1 MKLVGELKEKVEQA
15 ENLKEAKRV
24 IENAG
29 MELTDE
35 EMEAVSGGAIVR
47 EGPTYGVIT
56 DDCLDQEGYDHIA
69 FDIPTLKDAERI
81 ARDCGVSTKVVN

>member
-1 MKLVGELKEKVEQA
+1 MKLVGKLKENVEKAENKEQA
-15 ENLKEAKRV
+15 KELIAH
-24 IENAG
+24 AG

-35 EMEAVSGGAIVR
+35 EVEAVSGGAIVK
-47 EGPTYGVIT
+47 EGPTYGVVT

-81 ARDCGVSTKVVN
+81 ARDYGVSTKVVN